1 VALRAA
7 AGPPVTGA
15 QLARRLKARGPQA
28 FGDFRIDFS
37 NRFNEGS
44 RWVGITVVDER
55 GQLRD

>member
-1 VALRAA
+1 MPRGAGGA
-7 AGPPVTGA
+7 AGGGA

-28 FGDFRIDFS
+28 FGDFRVDFS